1 MEAAALGVT
10 QAWVTGSQSAGQGRN
25 APGGLRATRGG
36 QVDRPVD
43 TPTKGCTL
51 PAALPDHQPPVFGG
65 DMGTLNHGDFFPR
78 GPPTPAWLSG
88 RRLLPSAGRAGPWR
102 SRLGAGRGRG
112 CGHIG
117 RVSAPVSIT
126 GAGCHGDEGWGRGC
140 CKGLLESRQYSGAK
154 FLPLCVP
161 GTAHVTAQARGGA
174 GLWEGA
180 EPLLPR
186 AAPTAGEGTPGA
198 GSLGRGQ
205 QAAPSCSPGHAP
217 ERSHRPCP
225 LQGTSGTP
233 GQSPGQV
240 PGALCP
246 DTEGSMDPARSGRHG
261 EDTAQA
267 RHPALSRRPSGSAAA
282 PPPGLAR
289 AAALPGAGPQH
300 QARTPRQRAAPSPGE
315 VRHQHALGIAVIL
328 EGGDSQAWGRHPG
341 SWQTSGLGDLGE
353 PPRGGSQG
361 LPWSI
366 STPRRV
372 CDRRWRPALRV
383 SFCVNKQE
391 LLVPNQGICVN

>member
-1 MEAAALGVT
+1 M
-10 QAWVTGSQSAGQGRN
+10 
-25 APGGLRATRGG
+25 
-36 QVDRPVD
+36 D

-246 DTEGSMDPARSGRHG
+246 DTEGRWTRPEAADTERTRPKPGTQPFPDGRQGARQRPRLDSRGLQRCLEQDPSTRPGRPVSV
-261 EDTAQA
+261 QL
-267 RHPALSRRPSGSAAA
+267 PALGRYVTSMRWASLSSWRVVTAKLGAGIQEAGKPLASGTSGSHPEEAHRDSPGVSA
-282 PPPGLAR
+282 PPDVSATGG
-289 AAALPGAGPQH
+289 GAP
-300 QARTPRQRAAPSPGE
+300 
-315 VRHQHALGIAVIL
+315 L
-328 EGGDSQAWGRHPG
+328 
-341 SWQTSGLGDLGE
+341 SGCHF
-353 PPRGGSQG
+353 
-361 LPWSI
+361 
-366 STPRRV
+366 V
-372 CDRRWRPALRV
+372 
-383 SFCVNKQE
+383 
-391 LLVPNQGICVN
+391 